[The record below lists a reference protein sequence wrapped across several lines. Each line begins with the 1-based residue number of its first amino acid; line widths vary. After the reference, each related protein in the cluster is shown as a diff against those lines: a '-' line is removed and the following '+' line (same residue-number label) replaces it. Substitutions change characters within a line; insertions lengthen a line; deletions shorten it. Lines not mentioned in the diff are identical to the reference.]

1 MNHENIANYRDIIN
15 NASEII
21 RTIDNDNKEAISAF
35 KQINGYAV
43 VVEQV
48 SNAKN
53 ELMLKT
59 MYKVRGNYKN
69 SLIYKKTLA
78 KYQNSN

>member
-59 MYKVRGNYKN
+59 MYKVRGNYKD